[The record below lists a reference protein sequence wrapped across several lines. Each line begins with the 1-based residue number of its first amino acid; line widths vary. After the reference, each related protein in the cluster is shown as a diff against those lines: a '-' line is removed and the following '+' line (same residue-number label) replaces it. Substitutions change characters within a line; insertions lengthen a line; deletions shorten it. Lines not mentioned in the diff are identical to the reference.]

1 MTVVTSRVDLHI
13 HTTASD
19 GSLNP
24 VELVAQAA
32 RLGLDVIAI
41 TDHDTTGGVPAALEA
56 GRRHGVVVVPGV
68 EISALAGRQELH
80 ILGYFV
86 DIHAAGLQTTLGL
99 TREARWER
107 ARSMAGRL
115 SRLGLHM
122 PWERVAEIAS
132 QSEAVGRQHIAQA
145 MLAAGHVTTLDE
157 AFELWIGRH
166 APAYVERFK
175 LTPEQ
180 AIQSIVRSGGLAV
193 LAHPYSFSPSGECR
207 SSLDLQAWLPRLGRA
222 GLSGLEVYYPNYP
235 QRTIRRLLEIAK
247 AHDIVPTGGSDYH
260 GLPHHRLGSVSV
272 PPAVWKL
279 LQARHRRQQC
289 RTLVGAAGG

>member
-1 MTVVTSRVDLHI
+1 MDVV
-13 HTTASD
+13 
-19 GSLNP
+19 
-24 VELVAQAA
+24 
-32 RLGLDVIAI
+32 AI

-56 GRRHGVVVVPGV
+56 GTRHGVAVVPGV
-68 EISALAGRQELH
+68 EISALEGRQELH

-86 DIHAAGLQTTLGL
+86 DIHDAGLQATLKL

-107 ARSMAGRL
+107 AKSIAGRL
-115 SRLGLHM
+115 SRFGLHM

-132 QSEAVGRQHIAQA
+132 ESEAVGRQHIARA

-175 LTPEQ
+175 LAPEQ
-180 AIQSIVRSGGLAV
+180 AIQSVVLCGGLAV
-193 LAHPYSFSPSGECR
+193 LAHPYSFSPTGECR
-207 SSLDLQAWLPRLGRA
+207 SSLDLQTWLPRLCRA

-235 QRTIRRLLEIAK
+235 HRIVRRLLEIAK
-247 AHDIVPTGGSDYH
+247 AHDLVPSGGSDFH

-272 PPAVWKL
+272 PSAVWKL
-279 LQARHRRQQC
+279 LQARQRRQQ
-289 RTLVGAAGG
+289 RHTVVDTAGR